1 MKRLTILHVVQ
12 CAGGVDSYLRML
24 LSHMDRQQFRHI
36 LVCSAKYR
44 QDAYLSLVDEFVQVD
59 MRHSLSPMADM
70 KAVISVRRAVKQFR
84 PDVVYCHSS
93 KGGGIGRL
101 ACIGLGIPVMYN
113 PHGWAFSMRGSKI
126 KSLIYLFLEK
136 MLAPCTDQYVVISYY
151 EQMVAVQKRVADAK
165 KMKVIYNGI
174 DIQSASRQLAA
185 SPVTRQSLG
194 IPEDAY
200 LICTAGR
207 ISAQKAPDV
216 FVRMAARVR
225 EELPEAYFM
234 IVGDGDERSE
244 IEHMINEYGLSN
256 CFFITGWKESS
267 IPYIALADQTL
278 LLSRWE
284 GFGLVL
290 AEYML
295 LGKPIVATEV
305 NAIPELVVNH
315 ENGILVPC
323 DNDRRAAEAVL
334 NIYKDKTMR
343 DKFIKN
349 GTMRLHALFNIS
361 RVGMEH
367 EHLIADVCKMGGVKM
382 NS

>member
-24 LSHMDRQQFRHI
+24 LSHMNRLQFRHI
-36 LVCSAKYR
+36 LICSADY
-44 QDAYLSLVDEFVQVD
+44 QQEAYSSLVDEFVQVD
-59 MRHSLSPMADM
+59 MRNALSPCSDI
-70 KAVISVRRAVKQFR
+70 KAIISVRHIVKRFR

-101 ACIGLGIPVMYN
+101 ACIGLGVPVMYN
-113 PHGWAFSMRGSKI
+113 PHGWAFSMRGSKV
-126 KSLIYLFLEK
+126 KSLIYLCLEK
-136 MLAPCTDQYVVISYY
+136 MLAPFTDQYVVISYY
-151 EQMVAVQKRVADAK
+151 EQMAAVQRRVADVK

-185 SPVTRQSLG
+185 PTVTRQSLG
-194 IPEDAY
+194 IPENAY
-200 LICTAGR
+200 LICMAGR

-216 FVRMAARVR
+216 FVRMAAHVR
-225 EELPEAYFM
+225 QELPESYFM
-234 IVGDGDERSE
+234 IVGDGDDHVE
-244 IEHMINEYGLSN
+244 IERMIDEYGLSD
-256 CFFITGWKESS
+256 CFLITGWKESPV
-267 IPYIALADQTL
+267 PYIALADQAV

-323 DNDRRAAEAVL
+323 DDDRRAAEAVIE
-334 NIYKDKTMR
+334 IYKDKNMR
-343 DKFIKN
+343 DKFIHN
-349 GTMRLHALFNIS
+349 GKMRLHALFDIR

-367 EHLIADVCKMGGVKM
+367 EDLIANVCKMGK
-382 NS
+382 